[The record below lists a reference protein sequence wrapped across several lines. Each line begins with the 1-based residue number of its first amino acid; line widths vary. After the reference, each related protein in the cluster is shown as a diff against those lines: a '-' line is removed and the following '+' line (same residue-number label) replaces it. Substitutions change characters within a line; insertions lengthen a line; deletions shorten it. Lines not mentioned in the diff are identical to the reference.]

1 MHKCVCTN
9 ADHDLPRG
17 QFNIALGEN
26 FISGRCDMKK
36 FSTRILT
43 VTLSIAMLLS
53 SFCIGVLPAVAAGE
67 ITPIDESVIIENADS
82 LANGVQAYF
91 ADENRE
97 QFIVKNQQ
105 MNLTYELNAEGN
117 KQVASLTT
125 KDGTKTYIENTMDA
139 FVTIDGKDRIYASN
153 SSSVATANLHRFG
166 YYYYDARFEGQDFLA
181 GSPTTKEDGE
191 THDVKNFWVQ
201 NSLDVTVTSGGSK
214 SSPGSVSGTITN
226 TGDLNTLDPY
236 IVFGESDPSW
246 MDSLRGYKY
255 ESIAYPAGTYNYISI
270 TMAVSEGITGATFFY
285 EVSGAT
291 GFTQYKSVS
300 FSVIG
305 DGQSREYMVPMF
317 NGSDYSGTIGRL
329 RLDFSGGIDETFTV
343 SELAVVQVDMGDSI
357 EGLQVARS
365 FLVYTD
371 KMHSFTQFATTK
383 TVEKITEFGVEVK
396 IPKND
401 VSEYVFEK
409 DEYAGFCIT
418 GVGVFGYIMPCDGSG
433 GELTVTEKT
442 IDGTDYYVITQINK
456 PAGGTLIPSYEGMEI
471 PNGNDFYI
479 GQRIYTD
486 TNDTLTD
493 FIAEAE
499 IEREPLTSEN
509 IEVSEDCDGSFVGYD
524 AIRGIYKFNIDGF
537 HGFSEPA
544 LSAINKKFHVN
555 FTVTG
560 DEKDRKI
567 WVMTATT
574 GGCLESA
581 VLLDAN
587 EMLIPVPVQVGKN
600 FSEENPRLFNI
611 DDTSYGESIFPMEVK
626 ANSSAEYT
634 VVNAYQNWGK
644 YPLKQISWIQFSTPY
659 YHLSTG
665 VTESTCITPMYSTK
679 AANRTYST
687 LPDFRPMSAPFWSD
701 QPQHPTCGDHK
712 WLMYTDSEGNF
723 NGSENYNNVITSHGP
738 TYAEI
743 EMQNISDDGNIRVTY
758 THMEMPQTDENRTYY
773 QIKYEILGDVSFTD
787 FSRDFQFYSVESM
800 DPTGLYQRVG
810 YLGTDNKCYVAT
822 AKAKG
827 TSEQYTLGSYYPYFS
842 FFDMDGAT
850 SDHNRGGYAN
860 LGLIVCGS
868 DISIKDA
875 TETPRFVLNDLG
887 GKLSLSLNLEAV
899 TLKAGDSITINAILL
914 PWGSQEM
921 EGTYDDI
928 QDKNVR
934 DVRADM
940 ALRPVTITPV
950 ENAEVVESVYLPRV
964 KTTNGTEAI
973 FTVSGDESN
982 QTIRVDGFTMLT
994 DPKIQ
999 EWSEMESKWVDY
1011 VVCSAT
1017 TPDVNGDGHSYD
1029 GYNVYY
1035 NSEDGTY
1042 SYSFVITLNGD
1053 QARKFKV
1060 VADTAF
1066 DGWELS
1072 VDSNVSLQNMNVLF
1086 AGDDLRARNIM
1097 VNSNAVASDAQT
1109 DESGVTFVRFAP
1121 KATGQKEFYTNL
1133 YAATDPVNTGK
1144 YVVIKYRLPS
1154 TTDQTVQDSAYIE
1167 MYTSTENANAT
1178 SSDSYVIDNHK
1189 VFFDDAWHLAIF
1201 DAASFP
1207 SKTFKPEADGTCL
1220 TRYMRIDFLN
1230 GVEIPTGTYM
1240 DVAYVGMTDSISEIF
1255 AYDTNFKDAWMLYST
1270 ADITAGTR
1278 LYSQITAPE
1287 ENEIVNISVAS
1298 PVINPDDLFIIP
1310 VNIQNN
1316 TGISYLDIMPV
1327 YDNTKFTFMGYV
1339 NGDML
1344 EGLSVN
1350 GSHIIWSNT
1359 YDSSEDGT
1367 LINLAF
1373 KANFDLEE
1381 DSQYDFSVKVVDANS
1396 ISGQGVNTA
1405 VTAGTVTFRSYAYG
1419 KVVDDGST
1427 KITTKDVVTLREY
1440 IANFN
1445 YETGES
1451 TVKVSAGAD
1460 VNCDGSIN
1468 TLDLILLRQYLANYN
1483 YDTGESTVV
1492 LGPQITDSTD

>member
-1 MHKCVCTN
+1 MVI
-9 ADHDLPRG
+9 P
-17 QFNIALGEN
+17 
-26 FISGRCDMKK
+26 
-36 FSTRILT
+36 
-43 VTLSIAMLLS
+43 ML
-53 SFCIGVLPAVAAGE
+53 CAGTLPAVAE
-67 ITPIDESVIIENADS
+67 DITDGQATPGDESLIIENADS

-91 ADENRE
+91 VDENRE

-139 FVTIDGKDRIYASN
+139 FVTIDGKDRLYASD
-153 SSSVATANLHRFG
+153 SSSAATANLRRLG

-181 GSPTTKEDGE
+181 GAVATKGDGE
-191 THDVKNFWVQ
+191 SYDVKNFWVQ
-201 NSLDVTVTSGGSK
+201 NSLDVTITSGGSK

-226 TGDLNTLDPY
+226 TGNENTLDPY

-246 MDSLRGYKY
+246 TDSLRGYKY
-255 ESIAYPAGTYNYISI
+255 ESIAYSADTYNYISI
-270 TMAVSEGITGATFFY
+270 TMTVSEGITGATFFY
-285 EVSGAT
+285 EVSGAE

-300 FSVIG
+300 FRVIG
-305 DGQSREYMVPMF
+305 DGQSHEYMVPMF

-383 TVEKITEFGVEVK
+383 NVENIAEFGVEVK
-396 IPKND
+396 IPTASVGSYVVKADGTTYND
-401 VSEYVFEK
+401 YTSVADWHTAEYV
-409 DEYAGFCIT
+409 GFYILD
-418 GVGVFGYIMPCDGSG
+418 VGVFGYIMPYDGSG
-433 GELTVTEKT
+433 GKLTVTVE
-442 IDGTDYYVITQINK
+442 DGNYVIRQTNA
-456 PAGGTLIPSYEGMEI
+456 PETNTLIPSYEGMEI
-471 PNGNDFYI
+471 PNGNDFCI

-486 TNDTLTD
+486 TNDTLTE

-499 IEREPLTSEN
+499 LERDPLTSEN

-560 DEKDRKI
+560 DEKDRNI

-600 FSEENPRLFNI
+600 FSEENPTLFNI
-611 DDTSYGESIFPMEVK
+611 DDIAYGESIFPMEVK
-626 ANSSAEYT
+626 AASSAEYT

-679 AANRTYST
+679 AAYRTYST

-773 QIKYEILGDVSFTD
+773 QIKYEILGDISFTD

-810 YLGTDNKCYVAT
+810 YLGTDNTCYVAA
-822 AKAKG
+822 AKEKG
-827 TSEQYTLGSYYPYFS
+827 TSEQYELGSYYPYFS

-850 SDHNRGGYAN
+850 SSHNRGGYSN
-860 LGLIVCGS
+860 LGFIVCGS
-868 DISIKDA
+868 DISIKNA

-887 GKLSLSLNLEAV
+887 GKLSLSLNMEAV

-973 FTVSGDESN
+973 FTISGDESN

-999 EWSEMESKWVDY
+999 EWSEIESKWVDY
-1011 VVCSAT
+1011 AVCSAT

-1029 GYNVYY
+1029 GYGVYY

-1042 SYSFVITLNGD
+1042 SYSFVITLNGN

-1097 VNSNAVASDAQT
+1097 VNSNAAASDAQT
-1109 DESGVTFVRFAP
+1109 DESGVTFVRFTP
-1121 KATGQKEFYTNL
+1121 KAAGQKEFYTNL

-1154 TTDQTVQDSAYIE
+1154 TTAQTVQDSAYMEI
-1167 MYTSTENANAT
+1167 YTSTENATAT

-1230 GVEIPTGTYM
+1230 GVEIPTDTYM

-1255 AYDTNFKDAWMLYST
+1255 AYDTNFKDAWMLYSK
-1270 ADITAGTR
+1270 ADVTAGTR

-1287 ENEIVNISVAS
+1287 ENEIVNIGVANI
-1298 PVINPDDLFIIP
+1298 VINPDDLFIVP

-1339 NGDML
+1339 NGEVMN
-1344 EGLSVN
+1344 GLSMS
-1350 GSHIIWSNT
+1350 GSHITWSNT
-1359 YDSSEDGT
+1359 YDSSEDGM

-1373 KANFDLEE
+1373 KAKVEIAE
-1381 DSQYDFSVKVVDANS
+1381 DSQYDFAVKVVDANS
-1396 ISGQGVNTA
+1396 ISGQGVNTC
-1405 VTAGTVTFRSYAYG
+1405 VNTGTVTFKSFTYG
-1419 KVVDDGST
+1419 KVNDDGST
-1427 KITTKDVVTLREY
+1427 TISISDIVTLRKY
-1440 IANFN
+1440 IVD
-1445 YETGES
+1445 YDPETGS
-1451 TVKVSAGAD
+1451 SSVTVAAGAD

-1468 TLDLILLRQYLANYN
+1468 ILDLILLRQYLANYN
-1483 YDTGESTVV
+1483 YDTDKSTVV
-1492 LGPQITDSTD
+1492 LGPQISESTNE